1 MKKDCKF
8 IVLSHYDFTNDKGDQ
23 VKGSKIVVTDGNHKF
38 DLSTQDSTVFKLDL
52 LQTYYCDL
60 FVNDKLKIDITNI
73 RK

>member
-8 IVLSHYDFTNDKGDQ
+8 IVLSHYDFTNDKGEK
-23 VKGSKIVVTDGNHKF
+23 VKGSKIVVTDGNYKL
-38 DLSTQDSTVFKLDL
+38 DLSTQNETIFKCEL

-60 FVNDKLKIDITNI
+60 FVNDKLKVDITNI

>member
-8 IVLSHYDFTNDKGDQ
+8 IVLSHYDFTNDKGQ
-23 VKGSKIVVTDGNHKF
+23 AVKGSKIIVTSGDRKL
-38 DLSTQDSTVFKLDL
+38 DLSTQDPTVFKLDL
-52 LQTYYCDL
+52 LTTYYCDL